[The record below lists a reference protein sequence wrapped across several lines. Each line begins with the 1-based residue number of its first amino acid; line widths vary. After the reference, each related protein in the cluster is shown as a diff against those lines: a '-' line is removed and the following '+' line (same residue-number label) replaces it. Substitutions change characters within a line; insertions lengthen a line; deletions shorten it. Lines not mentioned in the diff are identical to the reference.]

1 MQRENREHQRHTIPV
16 MVTCRFVEE
25 ILEGKVSFQAFIQD
39 ISFGGVSLQIRDDYS
54 TIKESLLLNTAVKM
68 TVEFNFPD
76 GIHTMYF
83 SGVIRWFKK
92 DRKEDKNF
100 LSLGVKFNELNER
113 SKYIIKN
120 YLSSGNGDRNLIWN
134 LWDNVPM

>member
-92 DRKEDKNF
+92 HRKEDKNF
-100 LSLGVKFNELNER
+100 LSLGVKFKELNER